1 MFVTLLHRSTTFL
14 SGSTDMGTPLYAGSL
29 HPVHSSIGAGK
40 GWPLITT
47 FDSDTNTISIAL
59 ITLYNMV
66 QSSTRS
72 CSCHDAPLF
81 EGNVALPWLR
91 VGVDRVMHRAI
102 GITLTG
108 ADSSTPLCTNQ
119 QCCYCSERDARFRLN
134 FVLANQRAYRPC
146 LYLHQWTSC
155 LVVRG
160 VIEAGY
166 QHRVAV
172 ATEQAM

>member
-1 MFVTLLHRSTTFL
+1 M
-14 SGSTDMGTPLYAGSL
+14 YE
-29 HPVHSSIGAGK
+29 
-40 GWPLITT
+40 
-47 FDSDTNTISIAL
+47 
-59 ITLYNMV
+59 
-66 QSSTRS
+66 TRMQ
-72 CSCHDAPLF
+72 C
-81 EGNVALPWLR
+81 EVYVALPWLR

-166 QHRVAV
+166 QHNTKPDLKCTVPFLSCTYNILNSFIFYMINRIESTRETGNHRNRAGKSLARSIDVHV
-172 ATEQAM
+172 GFHSRYKTVFL